1 MTDYVFGLNKSGIS
15 VTKLL
20 KKNKKNFYCWDDDK
34 KIRSLIQKESRL
46 NGRDDKLGFWLGYSL
61 NLIGVLIFYSP
72 SIKNLLLSI
81 RTYYTIITFI
91 VLYFVL
97 FFILSSILT
106 EIQFLYSIVVP
117 ICILISMSL
126 SPTIVNYFYK
136 K

>member
-1 MTDYVFGLNKSGIS
+1 MKILRILGIFLSFTILYIPIGLFFG
-15 VTKLL
+15 
-20 KKNKKNFYCWDDDK
+20 
-34 KIRSLIQKESRL
+34 SLIQRESRL

-97 FFILSSILT
+97 FFVLFFILSSIIT
-106 EIQFLYSIVVP
+106 EIQFLYSIVAP